1 MDEPFG
7 PTVRKMPTMGIIRT
21 QQLTRTYGR
30 HRGINRLDLNVSR
43 GSVYGFLGPNGAGKT
58 TAIRVLLGFLRPTA
72 GAASILDRD
81 CWREGRDI
89 KKDVGYLPGD
99 LRLYPWM
106 TGEAVLRWVGQVRQC
121 DLMPHGRALSEDFGL
136 DLSRRVREMSRGTR
150 QKLGLVL
157 AMAHKPTLLILDEPT
172 ASLDPIMQQKLH
184 TQLRTLAD
192 NGHTVFFS
200 SHTLSEVDRLCD
212 HVAIVREGE
221 LVTQGSLSE
230 LRNKAGHWVTVRW
243 KDEASG
249 KTEPPGYLK
258 LSQREARLWI
268 GELDGPVDRFVAWL
282 HGRAI
287 EDLSIGPPDLES
299 LFHHYYENGNGGK
312 KLIGEGSSQTSGG
325 RDGGGV

>member
-1 MDEPFG
+1 
-7 PTVRKMPTMGIIRT
+7 MPVMGIIRT
-21 QQLTRTYGR
+21 QKLTRTYGR
-30 HRGINRLDLNVSR
+30 HRGINELDLDVPR

-58 TAIRVLLGFLRPTA
+58 TAIRVLLGFLKPTA
-72 GAASILDRD
+72 GSALILDHD
-81 CWREGRDI
+81 CWRDGRSI
-89 KKDVGYLPGD
+89 KQDVGYLPGD

-106 TGEAVLRWVGQVRQC
+106 TGETALRWVGQVRRC
-121 DLMPHGRALSEDFGL
+121 DVLTHGRELSEDFGL
-136 DLSRRVREMSRGTR
+136 DLSRRMREMSRGTR

-157 AMAHKPTLLILDEPT
+157 AMAHRPTLLILDEPT

-184 TQLRTLAD
+184 VRLRRLAD

-221 LVTQGSLSE
+221 LVAEGPLSK
-230 LRNKAGHWVTVRW
+230 LRAKAGHWVTVRW

-249 KTEPPGYLK
+249 QTEPPVFLK
-258 LSQREARLWI
+258 LSQREGRLWI
-268 GELDGPVDRFVAWL
+268 GELDGPVDRFVSWL

-299 LFHHYYENGNGGK
+299 LFHHYYENGDD
-312 KLIGEGSSQTSGG
+312 
-325 RDGGGV
+325 R